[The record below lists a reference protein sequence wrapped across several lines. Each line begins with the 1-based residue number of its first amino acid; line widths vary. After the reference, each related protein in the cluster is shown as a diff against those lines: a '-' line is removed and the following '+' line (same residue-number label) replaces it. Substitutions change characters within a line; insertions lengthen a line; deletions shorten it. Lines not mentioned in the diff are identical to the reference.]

1 MYKILHLAQK
11 LFCVS
16 GDMYT
21 KISLWERHLGLF
33 IGYLALAVWLLK
45 S

>member
-11 LFCVS
+11 LFS